1 MRAKVIRIV
10 SACALLVVAA
20 AVGYALSASLA
31 GEILRRGLERRLSDL
46 LRGEVRIGELEVTF
60 ANGLGLR
67 GVRVSAYPSDIGP
80 GLYAQTVHAELHESA
95 LLLGQLALETLTLE
109 DLEIR
114 IELDA
119 DGNFSFPPLQWLQ
132 SPSEDANASTADPE
146 PALLPVAAVRNVSQ
160 VLLQELRIA
169 DRLSIERGN
178 LHFEDRLGRPTGQR
192 PLHFQLQQI
201 DGSLTRPWLSDRAEL
216 RLDATLVDSQ
226 GRRTPLQ
233 LQGSSVDD
241 GGQRLSLRI
250 EGLDLDAVDPY
261 LSRLSRGTDLD
272 GQLSGSLHFEAP
284 DRLHQSVDLDWTLHE
299 LATTLP
305 IRGKPVQIS
314 LPLAEA
320 QMRLEVEPGSVRLVR
335 ADARGP
341 QAQLGFEA
349 AVERPLRAE
358 SLARIE
364 SEVRGVGLADVL
376 PVLRQL
382 PETDLEVLRLWFQIL
397 QSGRVDRLKMSGR
410 APISQWLQ
418 LARGELQTLP
428 QGVLLE
434 IDTSDVTALLD
445 DGELL
450 TDLRFNAAWSYQR
463 LEIRDVACL
472 WQGEALPIVDL
483 TIEHPARFLESAVVP
498 LDAEVAPIPGAS
510 LLWSLLRDARGAT
523 PREAAGKLALE
534 FDFVRHPLLRWPLED
549 VRLSVEPIEHGT
561 QVNLTAGRWGGVPI
575 VGEVVHLERP
585 RRRIAVG
592 LEALAP
598 EVDFGAR
605 TVPGDSSVAPRTRS
619 DEPWAAG
626 RFAFTAGRHDPASPA
641 PAPYELWGDFELRG
655 SRIGSSLVHLVLAPD
670 ATAAVELQVDLAN
683 PDELDLTLAARVV
696 HARAGP
702 IGRLLGLPDDFVT
715 GRVDLDAS
723 LRGPIQ
729 RGQQPLSRLQGR
741 IGLVAEDGQIAQKI
755 PLVVAIAGATDGFN
769 PFASRE
775 ALEYESVQAE
785 LRIDHGRL
793 EAERFEITGPIRVYA
808 TGGIDF
814 IEPPREID
822 AVVGVFLLQRAREL
836 LGMVPLVKLVIPG
849 SDKGMVGAY
858 FHVQGPWEDP
868 DVSTLAMKSLQE
880 QLPDL
885 FTQPFELFKQLLTRE
900 QPSDPEAS
908 STRELAPA
916 AAGAGPP

>member
-1 MRAKVIRIV
+1 VIRIV

-20 AVGYALSASLA
+20 AVGYALSANLA

-46 LRGEVRIGELEVTF
+46 LLGEVRIGELEVTF

-67 GVRVSAYPSDIGP
+67 GERVSAYPADGGP
-80 GLYAQTVHAELHESA
+80 GLYARTVRAELREPA
-95 LLLGQLALETLTLE
+95 LLLGQLALESLTLE

-119 DGNFSFPPLQWLQ
+119 NGNFSFPPLQWLRKNA
-132 SPSEDANASTADPE
+132 DASAADPE
-146 PALLPVAAVRNVSQ
+146 PALLPVAAVRDVSQ

-169 DRLSIERGN
+169 DRLSIERGS
-178 LHFEDRLGRPTGQR
+178 LHFEDRLERPAGQR

-201 DGSLTRPWLSDRAEL
+201 DGNLTRSWLSDRVEL
-216 RLDATLVDSQ
+216 RLDATLIDPQ

-233 LQGSSVDD
+233 LRGSGAED
-241 GGQRLSLRI
+241 GGQRLSLQI

-284 DRLHQSVDLDWTLHE
+284 DPLHQSVDLDWTLHE
-299 LATTLP
+299 LATTLQ
-305 IRGKPVQIS
+305 IRGESVQIS

-320 QMRLEVEPGSVRLVR
+320 QVRLEVEPGSVRLVR

-341 QAQLGFEA
+341 RAQLGFEA
-349 AVERPLRAE
+349 TVERPLRAG
-358 SLARIE
+358 SIARIE
-364 SEVRGVGLADVL
+364 SEVRGVGLADVQ

-410 APISQWLQ
+410 AALSRWAQ
-418 LARGELQTLP
+418 LVRGELQTLP
-428 QGVLLE
+428 QGFLLE

-450 TDLRFNAAWSYQR
+450 TDLRFNAAWSHRR
-463 LEIRDVACL
+463 LEIRDVSCL
-472 WQGEALPIVDL
+472 WQGEKLPTVDL
-483 TIEHPARFLESAVVP
+483 TIEHPARFLESASVP
-498 LDAEVAPIPGAS
+498 LNAEVAPIPGAS
-510 LLWSLLRDARGAT
+510 LLWSLLRDAPGAT
-523 PREAAGKLALE
+523 PREAARKLALE
-534 FDFVRHPLLRWPLED
+534 VDFVRHPLLRWPLED
-549 VRLSVEPIEHGT
+549 VRLSVEPIERGT

-575 VGEVVHLERP
+575 VGEVVYLERP

-598 EVDFGAR
+598 EVDSGERA
-605 TVPGDSSVAPRTRS
+605 VLGDSRVAPGTRS

-626 RFAFTAGRHDPASPA
+626 RFAFGADRHDPVSPA
-641 PAPYELWGDFELRG
+641 PVPYELSGDFELRG
-655 SRIGSSLVHLVLAPD
+655 SRIESSLVHLVLAPD
-670 ATAAVELQVDLAN
+670 STASIEFQVDLAN
-683 PDELDLTLAARVV
+683 PDELELALAARVV

-723 LRGPIQ
+723 LRGPVQ
-729 RGQQPLSRLQGR
+729 RRQHPLSQLQGR

-755 PLVVAIAGATDGFN
+755 PLVVAIASATDGFN

-775 ALEYESVQAE
+775 VLEYESVQAE

-793 EAERFEITGPIRVYA
+793 EAEHFEITGPIRVYA

-822 AVVGVFLLQRAREL
+822 AVVGVFLFQRAREL
-836 LGMVPLVKLVIPG
+836 LGMVPLVELVIPG

-868 DVSTLAMKSLQE
+868 DVSTLAMKTLQE

-885 FTQPFELFKQLLTRE
+885 ITRPFELFKQLLTRK
-900 QPSDPEAS
+900 QPSDPKAS
-908 STRELAPA
+908 AESVREPAPA